1 MAPPSSSKIH
11 QNSIRELIEYI
22 KPPAY
27 SLPGRK
33 DYFAELRRR
42 QSLVIKVQTK
52 RDFRAGTNLIESIRF
67 AQTEPLS
74 VYLRGEQARK
84 MRFQIWLLGAF
95 LQSKLDKKILR
106 IPALEVEVIG

>member
-1 MAPPSSSKIH
+1 MNKSSH
-11 QNSIRELIEYI
+11 QLTLARRE
-22 KPPAY
+22 
-27 SLPGRK
+27 
-33 DYFAELRRR
+33 DYFGELRRR

-52 RDFRAGTNLIESIRF
+52 RDFRAGTKLIETIKF

-84 MRFQIWLLGAF
+84 MRFQIWLLDAF

-106 IPALEVEVIG
+106 IPALEVEVFG